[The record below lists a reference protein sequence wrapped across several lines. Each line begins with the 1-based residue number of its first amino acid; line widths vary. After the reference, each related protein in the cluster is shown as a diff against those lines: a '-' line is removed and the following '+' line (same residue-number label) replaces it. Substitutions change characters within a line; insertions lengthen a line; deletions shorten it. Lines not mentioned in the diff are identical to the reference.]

1 MILASSLASPAIGT
15 VFWTTLIFLVFFLV
29 LRRFAWKPILS
40 AVKSREEMIKG
51 SLESAE
57 KAREDMKKLQADNE
71 AILRKAR
78 EEREVILK
86 EAREV
91 RDKMILE
98 EKDKASGEAEKLIEK
113 ARTDIEREKVKALTE
128 IHEQVAYLSV
138 EIASMLIGENLKDIN
153 KQNKLIDN
161 YLKELDLNK
170 N

>member
-29 LRRFAWKPILS
+29 LRKFAWKPILS

-86 EAREV
+86 DAREV
-91 RDKMILE
+91 RDKMISE
-98 EKDKASGEAEKLIEK
+98 AKDKASAEAEKLVDK
-113 ARTDIEREKVKALTE
+113 ARIDIEREKVKALTE

-138 EIASMLIGENLKDIN
+138 EIASILIGENLKDKD
-153 KQNKLIDN
+153 KQNKLIDD